1 MITTKLRPRHHH
13 SPELNITPLIDVVFL
28 LLIFFMVSTTFDR
41 FSEIRI
47 ELPEANAEQPG
58 REPASIDITIDRDG
72 RYYVDRRQ
80 VVDTT
85 LGTLRQALEKALGG
99 RSGLPVVISADALA
113 PHQSVIT
120 AMDAAS
126 RVGLSRITFA
136 TAGAKEQGQ

>member
-1 MITTKLRPRHHH
+1 VITTNLRPRRHR

-41 FSEIRI
+41 FSEIHI
-47 ELPEANAEQPG
+47 ELPEANAEKQEKLPD
-58 REPASIDITIDRDG
+58 SIDITIDQEG
-72 RYYVDRRQ
+72 RYYVNQSEMEDSS
-80 VVDTT
+80 
-85 LGTLRQALEKALGG
+85 LETLRQALERVVAG
-99 RSGLPVVISADALA
+99 RSGLPVVISADAQS

-136 TAGAKEQGQ
+136 TSGKAQGQ